1 MKEKTNNV
9 WSIDKTLVETE
20 EWVGSVIRKC
30 SVNNVFWKILEMQD
44 TNIRDPHTAKPKLAA
59 VKIFHVH
66 SFVVLYN

>member
-20 EWVGSVIRKC
+20 ESVGSVIRKC

-44 TNIRDPHTAKPKLAA
+44 TNIRHAHTAKPKLAA